1 MQSGNVTIRNKTGL
15 HARPASDFVAAAK
28 SYAAKVTIRNTDE
41 DEDTAVSAKSI
52 VMLLAQGFEQGMNV
66 TITANGEDEEQAVAE
81 LIELID
87 SGFGEEE

>member
-66 TITANGEDEEQAVAE
+66 TITADGADEEQAVAE

-87 SGFGEEE
+87 SGFGEDE